1 MGRPAMTR
9 SKRRRLGQHLLR
21 DERVLDRIV
30 DTLPDSPA
38 PLLEIG
44 PGDGA
49 LTARL
54 AQLNRPLA
62 AVELDPAMAW
72 RARRRLA
79 ETPHAADAIV
89 IEGDA
94 LDVEPDEALAAV
106 GAAAPYGLVGNLPY
120 AITAPIL
127 RRYLAEASPRPDW
140 LLAMVQHEV
149 ARRIVAPAGKLSL
162 LGVSVQFY
170 AEAEYLFAVERES
183 FAPPPEVRSAV
194 VRIVRLPEPAVDAP
208 SEARFFEVVRA
219 GFRHPRKQLHNALAQ
234 GIWLE
239 EGEARDW
246 LAACEI
252 DPTRRPQTLSLEE
265 WARLAWWR
273 ERSGAPEP
281 PPAYASTS

>member
-1 MGRPAMTR
+1 MSR

-30 DTLPDSPA
+30 DALPAQPA

-44 PGDGA
+44 PGGGA

-54 AQLNRPLA
+54 AALNRPLA

-72 RARRRLA
+72 RARRQLSQLQPP
-79 ETPHAADAIV
+79 TSAIV
-89 IEGDA
+89 LEGDI
-94 LDVEPDEALAAV
+94 LDIEPAEALAAV
-106 GAAAPYGLVGNLPY
+106 GASAPYGLVGNLPY

-127 RRYLAEASPRPDW
+127 RRFLAEVEPPPDW
-140 LLAMVQHEV
+140 LLIMVQHEV
-149 ARRIVAPAGKLSL
+149 ARRITAPAGKLSL

-183 FAPPPEVRSAV
+183 FRPPPEVRSAV
-194 VRIVRLPEPAVDAP
+194 LRIVRRPAPAVDVP

-219 GFRHPRKQLHNALAQ
+219 GFRHPRKQLHNALSQ
-234 GIWLE
+234 GIWLD
-239 EGEARDW
+239 EGEAQRW
-246 LAACEI
+246 LAECEI
-252 DPTRRPQTLSLEE
+252 DPARRPQTLTLEE

-273 ERSGAPEP
+273 ERSGAPQSP
-281 PPAYASTS
+281 TGPPAGARLS

>member
-1 MGRPAMTR
+1 MSR

-21 DERVLDRIV
+21 DERVLDRII
-30 DTLPDSPA
+30 DALPAQPA

-49 LTARL
+49 LTERL
-54 AQLNRPLA
+54 AALGRPLA

-72 RARRRLA
+72 QSRRRLSQLQSPSNA
-79 ETPHAADAIV
+79 LV
-89 IEGDA
+89 LEGDI
-94 LDVEPDEALAAV
+94 LDIEPAEALAAV

-127 RRYLAEASPRPDW
+127 RRFLAEAEPTPDW
-140 LLAMVQHEV
+140 LLIMVQHEV
-149 ARRIVAPAGKLSL
+149 ARRIAAPPGKLSL

-183 FAPPPEVRSAV
+183 FHPPPEVRSAV
-194 VRIVRLPEPAVDAP
+194 VRITRLPAPAVDAP
-208 SEARFFEVVRA
+208 GEARFFEVVRA

-239 EGEARDW
+239 EGEAQRW
-246 LAACEI
+246 LAECEI
-252 DPTRRPQTLSLEE
+252 DAARRPQTLTLEE

-273 ERSGAPEP
+273 ERSGAPLP
-281 PPAYASTS
+281 